1 MWETIGNL
9 GNGALKWLGTGDNG
23 INLLKGVGTA
33 ATGLG
38 QYNAAQQQNKYAKQM
53 LDLQTQNY
61 NYELDKEKKRQK
73 SWDDAVANIYGT
85 PYIPLGTT
93 TTSSARIPLSGV

>member
-1 MWETIGNL
+1 MWQTIGSL
-9 GNGALKWLGTGDNG
+9 GNGALEWLGKGDNAM
-23 INLLKGVGTA
+23 NLLKGAGTA
-33 ATGLG
+33 ALGLG

-73 SWDDAVANIYGT
+73 SWDDAVQNVYGA
-85 PYIPLGTT
+85 PKLNLG
-93 TTSSARIPLSGV
+93 A